1 MQEGILHKIKS
12 AEHVGEVILTA
23 FSWMVT
29 IFLTLMIVVDITGR
43 FFFNRPL
50 PATWELGEICMPYIV
65 FFPFAYALTRDN
77 HVRVSLIKNQFSPRM
92 QDRIKILTDLISLVM
107 CALLTY
113 VSWQRF
119 WFSYT
124 IEEEMMAAVKILW
137 WWGRIAMPIGMGMFT
152 IAFFL
157 QLFQRAVAGE
167 RKEF

>member
-1 MQEGILHKIKS
+1 MQEAILHKIKS

-113 VSWQRF
+113 VSWLRF
-119 WFSYT
+119 WYSYT

-152 IAFFL
+152 VAFFL